1 MSTPETY
8 NIDTLSY
15 DLRRLSNAISDID
28 LYLDDDSVDAGKR
41 LSVARYAVQQ
51 ALTDLTGLQVRIDR
65 LLDDVRLTGEP
76 WANACRRSGRA
87 LSTPAANELA
97 ADPDG
102 RCHCHATPAAND
114 ADVDEV
120 DARREA

>member
-1 MSTPETY
+1 MSIPEHYT
-8 NIDTLSY
+8 IDTLSY

-51 ALTDLTGLQVRIDR
+51 AQTDLTGLLVRIDR
-65 LLDDVRLTGEP
+65 LLDEDSLTGAP
-76 WANACRRSGRA
+76 W
-87 LSTPAANELA
+87 ANELA

-102 RCHCHATPAAND
+102 RCHCHATPEADDAN
-114 ADVDEV
+114 VDEV
-120 DARREA
+120 DARREAGNDGDR